1 VSSFDKLPLGRQR
14 CAVALGA
21 LGKRGNPAFSRMCGC
36 LLFDGRNE
44 AVVLCELQSTQLL
57 SDLGEAFAVAILLK
71 ESPFH
76 CVP

>member
-1 VSSFDKLPLGRQR
+1 
-14 CAVALGA
+14 
-21 LGKRGNPAFSRMCGC
+21 MCGC